1 MRRSEGAQKPSGTTT
16 CAGWFAASAGVAA
29 TWCKLVPHLDC
40 DVSGSPGTGCRSHL
54 PTYNSFGKK
63 TPGGAGTHFRY
74 VVLMEAAGIKP
85 SMIKASQ
92 NASGM
97 DTFMLQCHVG
107 DVAVH
112 LSRRFRPRE
121 DACDAVVAQ
130 QRELEGRG
138 DERHIEAL
146 AHGLDQ
152 KVSHWKDPK
161 RNVYMNFV
169 TAIG

>member
-1 MRRSEGAQKPSGTTT
+1 
-16 CAGWFAASAGVAA
+16 
-29 TWCKLVPHLDC
+29 
-40 DVSGSPGTGCRSHL
+40 
-54 PTYNSFGKK
+54 
-63 TPGGAGTHFRY
+63 
-74 VVLMEAAGIKP
+74 MEAAGIKP
-85 SMIKASQ
+85 SMIKERV
-92 NASGM
+92 G
-97 DTFMLQCHVG
+97 DGHIHVG

-112 LSRRFRPRE
+112 LSRRFRPRD
-121 DACDAVVAQ
+121 DARDAVVAQ

-152 KVSHWKDPK
+152 KDPK